1 MSSQL
6 GWLRSVLALLALAGM
21 ARAEGAAFDLPG
33 PRVEVKVTRAGKT
46 LPISQVPNLQAGD
59 RLWVHPVLP
68 ATQSVRYLLVGA
80 FLRGTTNPPP
90 DDWFIKAETWTKDVR
105 EEGISITVPQDSQQV
120 LLFLAPQTGGDF
132 STLRST
138 VRGKPGAFVRASQD
152 LNQASLDRSR
162 LDKYLSIVKKTSET
176 DPDALHDRSLL
187 LARSLNIKLD
197 QQCFDK
203 PSVQQ
208 APCLMQ
214 NTEQLVLD
222 DGHSQSMVDALT
234 SGPNSDLIGQLSS
247 TKLGG
252 GGAYSPY
259 IGAFVDVA
267 RIMSNIH
274 TAEYQYIPAL
284 ALPKQDHLNLKL
296 NNPPSF
302 RKPKSVLVIG
312 LPAVEAVQLP
322 PLRAVDPNQVFCLQ
336 RSSLVLPVEGA
347 PLIFSGDLAHDF
359 TLHVQSKSGRSVDLP
374 AVADA
379 GLGGFVVD
387 THAMRA
393 GDLDVEVSGTL
404 NGYWGFQRFEGPA
417 FHLCNAHPAKWTIPA
432 SGAST
437 LIVGRDDVLRLQS
450 DTSACVA
457 QVTVKDPQGKAL
469 KASWKAI
476 KPGELEVQV
485 PLKDAAP
492 GLVTVSVK
500 QHGLPAPDEISVQAY
515 SEASHLDQFIISAGD
530 QQGVLRGTRLDQV
543 ASISLNGIHFVPAG
557 LSRTGEKDELRLI
570 ASDPAAA
577 TALRTREKVG
587 AQASLKDQRVLEV
600 QASVEAPRPKVE
612 IISKRVEAGETSPA
626 SAVHL
631 ASPDDLP
638 QDGRLSFVLKT
649 QIPATFP
656 RSEKIEVASADD
668 SFRVFLSL
676 ADGNL
681 ILQDPQTVLAVLNP
695 LKSFGPSAFGPLRF
709 RPVDHDLSG
718 DWQPLA
724 TLVRVPSLKD
734 VRCPDSPD
742 KQCTLSGTNLFL
754 IDSIA
759 SDAQFTRPA
768 PVPPGFVNSGLSV
781 PRPNGTLLYLKLRDD
796 PAFINVVALPV
807 FPESR

>member
-6 GWLRSVLALLALAGM
+6 GWLRSVLALLALTGM
-21 ARAEGAAFDLPG
+21 ARAEGAAFDLSG

-59 RLWVHPVLP
+59 RLWIHPVLS
-68 ATQSVRYLLVGA
+68 ASQSVRYLLVSA

-90 DDWFIKAETWTKDVR
+90 DDWFMKAETWTKEVR
-105 EEGISITVPQDSQQV
+105 EEGISITVPQDAQQV

-132 STLRST
+132 STLRSN

-162 LDKYLSIVKKTSET
+162 LDKYLSVVKKTSGS
-176 DPDALHDRSLL
+176 DPEALHDRSLL

-214 NTEQLVLD
+214 NTDQLVLD

-312 LPAVEAVQLP
+312 LPAVEAEQLP

-347 PLIFSGDLAHDF
+347 PLVFSGDLAHDF
-359 TLHVQSKSGRSVDLP
+359 TLHVQSTSGRSVDLP

-387 THAMRA
+387 THTLRA
-393 GDLDVEVSGTL
+393 ADLDVEVTGTL
-404 NGYWGFQRFEGPA
+404 NGYWGFQRFQGPA
-417 FHLCNAHPAKWTIPA
+417 FHLCNAHSVKWTIPS

-450 DTSACVA
+450 DAAPCVA
-457 QVTVKDPQGKAL
+457 QVTVKDPQGKGL
-469 KASWKAI
+469 KASWKVI

-492 GLVTVSVK
+492 GLVTVLVK
-500 QHGLPAPDEISVQAY
+500 QHGLPAPDELSVQAY
-515 SEASHLDQFIISAGD
+515 SEASRLDQFTISAGD
-530 QQGVLRGTRLDQV
+530 QHGVLRGTRLDQV
-543 ASISLNGIHFVPAG
+543 AGITLNGIHFVPAG
-557 LSRTGEKDELRLI
+557 LLRIGEKDELHLV
-570 ASDPAAA
+570 ASDPAA
-577 TALRTREKVG
+577 TVALRPNEKVG
-587 AQASLKDQRVLEV
+587 AEASLKDQRVLEV

-612 IISKRVEAGETSPA
+612 IISKRIEAGETSP
-626 SAVHL
+626 SAVRL

-638 QDGRLSFVLKT
+638 QDGRLSFVLKS

-656 RSEKIEVASADD
+656 RTEKIEVASADD
-668 SFRVFLSL
+668 SFRIFLSL

-681 ILQDPQTVLAVLNP
+681 ILQDPQTALAVLNP
-695 LKSFGPSAFGPLRF
+695 LKSFGPSAFGLLRF
-709 RPVDHDLSG
+709 RPVDNNLIG

-742 KQCTLSGTNLFL
+742 KPCTLNGTNLFL

-759 SDAQFTRPA
+759 SDAQFTRPT
-768 PVPPGFVNSGLSV
+768 PVPPGFVNSSLSV

-796 PAFINVVALPV
+796 PSVVNLVALPV
-807 FPESR
+807 FPERP